1 MSSNDKY
8 RERAAELLALELP
21 CTCDVAYT
29 SHEMA
34 ALDCPRCNYADDLAE
49 AIAALC
55 SQVER
60 ETLER
65 AGIRWF
71 SVDDRLPGAPP
82 RLALAVERG
91 KVRIRNTIEIH
102 QIAEII
108 GVTHWAEMPPL
119 PAAHTEG
126 K

>member
-8 RERAAELLALELP
+8 RERAAEVLEQIEGEIGEFRIPADRRFAL
-21 CTCDVAYT
+21 
-29 SHEMA
+29 
-34 ALDCPRCNYADDLAE
+34 E
-49 AIAALC
+49 AIATLC
-55 SQVER
+55 AQVER

-119 PAAHTEG
+119 PATHTEG